1 MAPILEQVVS
11 VLSSIA
17 IVTGLLTPAFLW
29 MKRRGRKR
37 LVNWARVA
45 LTHKN
50 GDEGVHQILTVV
62 ENDIVAV
69 KLHASLDMLSD
80 RLAVSEQKLTERQDL
95 NDQRTERMQDSLDH
109 LTSALIKS
117 GIGRETR

>member
-80 RLAVSEQKLTERQDL
+80 RLAVSEQK
-95 NDQRTERMQDSLDH
+95 
-109 LTSALIKS
+109 I
-117 GIGRETR
+117 